1 MNMYYFRCLASY
13 LWFKVYLPQFL
24 GVGRVRSCKETAW
37 YVYWKHW
44 VPWSA
49 SFGMSF
55 SSICLYVVFVL
66 SENLIRQFA
75 SFKVYEILDN
85 AIDEAQAG
93 FASKIDVILLADNS
107 VCITDNGR
115 GVCALLS

>member
-1 MNMYYFRCLASY
+1 
-13 LWFKVYLPQFL
+13 
-24 GVGRVRSCKETAW
+24 
-37 YVYWKHW
+37 
-44 VPWSA
+44 
-49 SFGMSF
+49 MSF

-115 GVCALLS
+115 GVCALLSWQLRYCIVGLIVNYVVFNTIYKLY

>member
-1 MNMYYFRCLASY
+1 
-13 LWFKVYLPQFL
+13 
-24 GVGRVRSCKETAW
+24 
-37 YVYWKHW
+37 
-44 VPWSA
+44 
-49 SFGMSF
+49 MSF

-115 GVCALLS
+115 GVCALFSVTAEILYPWVNCELCSLQHYLQTVLRKSLCEHLNCNMLWNELSS